1 MQMARNS
8 RFDVFKTEF
17 EKQLPHKKT
26 MQEAYEASE
35 EKFES
40 LVGHRY
46 YSGWDSFNRQRKK
59 KKSKRP

>member
-8 RFDVFKTEF
+8 RYDVFKAEF
-17 EKQLPHKKT
+17 EKQLVGSKT
-26 MQEAYEASE
+26 MQDAYEASE

-46 YSGWDSFNRQRKK
+46 YAGWDSFNRQRKK